1 MGMGCTRVIER
12 VCAATGRLQDAPSRF
27 ETSLDVCNGGVLWAV
42 PALAANGLLKHTE
55 ALFSLPPGY
64 YSLLHIFLLLAYMA
78 LCRIKTC
85 EQLRYYPAGEGG
97 KLLGLDRIPEVRT
110 LREKIKLL
118 AEPEKVNQ
126 WSRTLSQ
133 EWMEA
138 NPERAGTLYVDG
150 HVRVYHGSQTALPR
164 RYVARDRLCMRG
176 TTDYWVN
183 DQQGDPF
190 FVVSTPFTSGLL
202 DMLKREIIP
211 RLLQEVPN
219 QPTLEELKANP
230 HRHRFILI
238 FDREGY
244 SPAFFAEM
252 WEKRIACQTYHKYP
266 KDDWPEAE
274 FLEEEVEMPGG
285 QSARMKLA
293 ERGVFL
299 GKRLW
304 VREIRKL
311 TEKGHQTSIISTDYT
326 SDFRRIAVHMF
337 SRWSQENFFRY
348 MMQHYGIDRLIDYE
362 LAKPDETQKVVNPA
376 YRSLENQIKTH
387 AGQLGRK
394 QAKFASLVMAESL
407 MDPETLL
414 TFEREKGELKEEIEL
429 IERKL
434 NRLKEERKQTPKHLP
449 LKELPEEE
457 RFHQLAPTRKQFL
470 DTIKMIAYRA
480 ETTMT
485 TIVRKVLARL
495 DDARSLIREIF
506 STDADLIPN
515 EEKKTLTVR
524 LHHLTN
530 NMSDQATRVLAEE
543 LNATETVYPGT
554 DLRLIYKLVSDENPP
569 DQEL

>member
-1 MGMGCTRVIER
+1 MGCTRVVER
-12 VCAATGRLQDAPSRF
+12 VCAATGHLQKAPTRF

-64 YSLLHIFLLLAYMA
+64 YSVIHIFLLLAYMA

-110 LREKIKLL
+110 LREKIKHL
-118 AEPEKVNQ
+118 AEPETVNQ

-190 FVVSTPFTSGLL
+190 FVISTPFTSGLL
-202 DMLKREIIP
+202 DMLRRDIIP
-211 RLLQEVPN
+211 RLLQDVPN
-219 QPTLEELKANP
+219 QPTEEELETNP
-230 HRHRFILI
+230 HRHRFLLI

-252 WEKRIACQTYHKYP
+252 WEQRIACQTYHKYP

-274 FLEEEVEMPGG
+274 
-285 QSARMKLA
+285 
-293 ERGVFL
+293 
-299 GKRLW
+299 
-304 VREIRKL
+304 
-311 TEKGHQTSIISTDYT
+311 
-326 SDFRRIAVHMF
+326 
-337 SRWSQENFFRY
+337 
-348 MMQHYGIDRLIDYE
+348 
-362 LAKPDETQKVVNPA
+362 
-376 YRSLENQIKTH
+376 
-387 AGQLGRK
+387 
-394 QAKFASLVMAESL
+394 
-407 MDPETLL
+407 
-414 TFEREKGELKEEIEL
+414 
-429 IERKL
+429 
-434 NRLKEERKQTPKHLP
+434 
-449 LKELPEEE
+449 
-457 RFHQLAPTRKQFL
+457 RFQQLAPTRKQFL

-480 ETTMT
+480 ETSMTM
-485 TIVRKVLARL
+485 IVRIVMARL

-506 STDADLIPN
+506 STEADLIPH
-515 EEKKTLTVR
+515 EQERTLTVR

-530 NMSDQATRVLAEE
+530 HMSDQAARALAEE
-543 LNATETVYPGT
+543 LNATEHIG
-554 DLRLIYKLVSDENPP
+554 KS
-569 DQEL
+569 

>member
-1 MGMGCTRVIER
+1 MGMGCTRVVER
-12 VCAATGRLQDAPSRF
+12 VCAATGHLQRAPTRF
-27 ETSLDVCNGGVLWAV
+27 ESALDVCNGGVLWAV
-42 PALAANGLLKHTE
+42 PALTANGLLKHAE
-55 ALFSLPPGY
+55 DLFCLPPGY
-64 YSLLHIFLLLAYMA
+64 YSLLHIFLLLAFMA

-118 AEPEKVNQ
+118 AEPERVNQ

-138 NPERAGTLYVDG
+138 HPERAGTLYVDG
-150 HVRVYHGSQTALPR
+150 HVRVYHGSQTPLPR

-176 TTDYWVN
+176 TTDYWIN
-183 DQQGDPF
+183 DQHGDPF

-202 DMLKREIIP
+202 DMLRRDIVP
-211 RLLQEVPN
+211 RLLHDVPN
-219 QPTLEELKANP
+219 PPTEEELQANP

-299 GKRLW
+299 GGTLW

-311 TEKGHQTSIISTDYT
+311 TEKGHQTSIVSTDYT
-326 SDFRRIAVHMF
+326 SNSRRIAVHMF

-362 LAKPDETQKVVNPA
+362 VVHPDETRTVMNPA

-387 AGQLGRK
+387 AGHLGRK
-394 QAKFASLVMAESL
+394 QAKFGALVLSESPMA
-407 MDPETLL
+407 PETLL
-414 TFEREKGELKEEIEL
+414 VYEREKGELQEEIEL

-434 NRLKEERKQTPKHLP
+434 TELKEKRKQTPKHLP

-457 RFHQLAPTRKQFL
+457 RFQQLAPTRKQFL

-480 ETTMT
+480 ETTMS
-485 TIVRKVLARL
+485 TIVRKVLARV

-506 STDADLIPN
+506 TTEADLIPC
-515 EEKKTLTVR
+515 EEEKTLTVR

-530 NMSDQATRVLAEE
+530 HLSDQAARVLAEE
-543 LNATETVYPGT
+543 LNATETLYPGT

-569 DQEL
+569 NQEL